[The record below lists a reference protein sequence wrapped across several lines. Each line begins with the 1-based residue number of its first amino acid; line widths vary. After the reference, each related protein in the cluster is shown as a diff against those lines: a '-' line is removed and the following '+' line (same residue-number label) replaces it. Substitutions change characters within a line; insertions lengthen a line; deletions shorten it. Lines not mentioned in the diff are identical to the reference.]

1 MYISRDSGELL
12 YKFANQYPVV
22 TITGPRQSGKTT
34 LCKHTFPD
42 KKYVSLED
50 LDIRSYANSDPR
62 GFLSEYSDGV
72 IIDEI
77 QRVPTLL
84 SYIQGIVDT
93 KKIKGE
99 FILTGSS
106 QLELTK
112 GISQSLAGRTA
123 LLKLLPF
130 SYTELY
136 NNKESAGCNLNQIL
150 YTGLYPRIHAD
161 NLNASDYLS
170 AYMTT
175 YIERDVRQFYDIKNL
190 NLFQRFLQL
199 CASRTG
205 QLLNYSNIANDCG
218 VSVPTIQ
225 NWISVLEQSF
235 IVFRLQPFFS
245 NIKKR
250 LIKAPKIYFYDTG
263 LCSFLNGVKKVEHIK
278 TLPIRG
284 NLFENFIVSEF
295 IKMNYHNNFKSDFFF
310 YRDKTGREV
319 DLIIKDGR
327 KLYPFEIKAA
337 QTFVD
342 DFTVNLK
349 YYTDLMELNHNGS
362 VIYSGETQKRTN
374 LNIYNFRD
382 SFKEFKRNGPHFLDN

>member
-1 MYISRDSGELL
+1 MYINRDSGKLL
-12 YKFANQYPVV
+12 YEFAEQYPVV

-34 LCKHTFPD
+34 LCKHTFPE
-42 KKYVSLED
+42 KKYVTLED
-50 LDIRSYANSDPR
+50 LDFRSYAESDPR

-77 QRVPTLL
+77 QQVPTLL

-93 KKIKGE
+93 KNMKGE

-130 SYTELY
+130 SYTEIC
-136 NNKESAGCNLNQIL
+136 NKKKSAATKLNQVL
-150 YTGLYPRIHAD
+150 YSGLYPRIHSD
-161 NLNASDYLS
+161 NLNPSDYLS
-170 AYMTT
+170 AYITT

-190 NLFQRFLQL
+190 NLFHRFLQL

-225 NWISVLEQSF
+225 NWISVLEHSF
-235 IVFRLQPFFS
+235 IIFRLQPFFA

-250 LIKAPKIYFYDTG
+250 LIKSPKIYFYDTG
-263 LCSFLNGVKKVEHIK
+263 LCSFLNGVKKVEHMNA
-278 TLPIRG
+278 LPIKG
-284 NLFENFIVSEF
+284 NIFENFVVSEF
-295 IKMNYHNNFKSDFFF
+295 IKMNYHNNLKLDFFF

-319 DLIIKDGR
+319 DLIIKDGANIHP
-327 KLYPFEIKAA
+327 LEIKSA
-337 QTFVD
+337 QTFTE
-342 DFTVNLK
+342 DFSLNLK
-349 YYTDLMELNHNGS
+349 NYANLMKLDNLGS
-362 VIYSGETQKRTN
+362 VIYTGKTQKRTN

-382 SFKEFKRNGPHFLDN
+382 SFNEFKNQTITK